1 MYWQNLG
8 RVILRVV
15 SLHIPV
21 RQFSLFIRGNF
32 ATWRREMAAVR
43 QMNFVN
49 ANIRVLLSSN
59 KEPRAKRGAC
69 HVGAEL

>member
-21 RQFSLFIRGNF
+21 RRFSLFIRGNF
-32 ATWRREMAAVR
+32 ATWRREMTAVR

-49 ANIRVLLSSN
+49 DNIGVLSSFN
-59 KEPRAKRGAC
+59 KKPHGKRGAC